1 MRGGSTIMHVR
12 TLTLATLAVA
22 ACGSLGGIAVADPLK
37 FRVADVYP
45 VGHTVPNSTIKVFM
59 EDMKKRLGDRVQFE
73 YYPSEQLGKGK
84 DLLSLTQNG
93 VVDIG
98 LVVPSY
104 VSDKMPLSAVSE
116 LPGAYKTS
124 CEGTHALHQMVTKGT
139 LEKSEFG
146 PNKVHV
152 LITHSFAP
160 FQAFSTKPYQAM
172 KSFEGQKLRTLGL
185 VTDLTIKRLG
195 AVPIRISAPE
205 INEAMSR
212 GTIDGGLMGIA
223 TVVSYDLTRYLKSA
237 TYGESFGG
245 TIVTYAMSDANWK
258 KLPTDVKDAMT
269 AAGEVATRSGCEFA
283 DAAVE
288 SEYAKLKT
296 AGVSVVTL
304 SPEDRKAFDERMSD
318 IGREWAETLDKRGKP
333 GSAVLSELRQVLK
346 TN

>member
-1 MRGGSTIMHVR
+1 MLVR
-12 TLTLATLAVA
+12 TFPLVAVA
-22 ACGSLGGIAVADPLK
+22 IAAFGSFHGPASAESLK

-59 EDMKKRLGDRVQFE
+59 EDMKKRLGDRVEFE
-73 YYPSEQLGKGK
+73 YYSSEQLGKGK

-98 LVVPSY
+98 LIVPSY

-124 CEGTHALHQMVTKGT
+124 CEGTRTLHQMVTQGI
-139 LEKSEFG
+139 LEKNEFG

-160 FQAFSTKPYQAM
+160 FQAFSTKPYQSL
-172 KSFEGQKLRTLGL
+172 KSLEGQKLRTLGL

-223 TVVSYDLTRYLKSA
+223 TVVSYDLTRYLKAA

-245 TIVTYAMSDANWK
+245 TIVTYAISDANWK
-258 KLPTDVKDAMT
+258 KLPPDVKDAMT
-269 AAGEVATRSGCEFA
+269 AAGETATRSGCEFA

-288 SEYAKLKT
+288 SEYAKLKA
-296 AGVSVVTL
+296 AGVAVVQL
-304 SPEDRKAFDERMSD
+304 SPEDRKTFDERMAD
-318 IGREWAETLDKRGKP
+318 IGREWADTLDKRGKP